1 MKVTYNSYYTC
12 KKMVYEE
19 MVKFQSRYITLVLGN
34 TQLLGMLTS
43 CPGTVDQ
50 KKPLQSGSSNMYG
63 TKRVKSRTQFKTE
76 SRKKRT
82 VTKERQEI
90 VEKML

>member
-1 MKVTYNSYYTC
+1 MTV
-12 KKMVYEE
+12 
-19 MVKFQSRYITLVLGN
+19 TLVLAN
-34 TQLLGMLTS
+34 KQLLAMLTS

-76 SRKKRT
+76 NRKRKVLSQSKDKRLL
-82 VTKERQEI
+82 
-90 VEKML
+90 EKRYNGTSHMNFTF

>member
-1 MKVTYNSYYTC
+1 MAVT
-12 KKMVYEE
+12 
-19 MVKFQSRYITLVLGN
+19 FVLAN
-34 TQLLGMLTS
+34 KQLLAMLTS

-76 SRKKRT
+76 NRKKGT
-82 VTKERQEI
+82 VTNQRQGI
-90 VEKML
+90 VGITL